1 MKAHPPALLTL
12 LLAWPV
18 AGLGNLSNSLLRSA
32 TSGASNLSDD
42 LDDFKKLNKYAHC
55 NKKTDPYMV
64 YKRNS
69 GRAGENVMK
78 AGQDAGLL
86 QEETVAIFGWTL
98 GDYEFVNRIAWGA
111 DEVEF
116 GVEPF
121 GYPTCKLSKAEVS
134 PYIKVLVEGLHKLPP
149 AQPATLWRG
158 SKSLSFWRITLVNIR
173 VQRMDSGAAQAS
185 SDVPGHGCGI
195 GLRRRLRAKTNQAGG
210 HREGGTAHASHPR
223 GDHVV
228 ASNSGVG
235 GKVHRSG
242 KDCSTGYSEVLGQ
255 PCQGQDRGGG
265 GEGDQDLQGK
275 KTSQTNQD
283 ERNSMQILQI
293 HVCSGSDLVSVP
305 QTILGSFR
313 GSGEIREGP
322 SGLSRK
328 GGSETPEQAEVIW
341 ANMRA

>member
-158 SKSLSFWRITLVNIR
+158 SKRSAAKLGKEVTGGFSSTSRNFDAAFNFVKGSGGSLWAI
-173 VQRMDSGAAQAS
+173 
-185 SDVPGHGCGI
+185 
-195 GLRRRLRAKTNQAGG
+195 
-210 HREGGTAHASHPR
+210 ESHT
-223 GDHVV
+223 
-228 ASNSGVG
+228 
-235 GKVHRSG
+235 SG
-242 KDCSTGYSEVLGQ
+242 KDISKFSDKPTEGEVLFPAGSRLEVVECSPGTVDDSVRQKVKEAEEHQ
-255 PCQGQDRGGG
+255 PDAKIDIICMK
-265 GEGDQDLQGK
+265 GDSLHPVD
-275 KTSQTNQD
+275 TA
-283 ERNSMQILQI
+283 
-293 HVCSGSDLVSVP
+293 
-305 QTILGSFR
+305 TI
-313 GSGEIREGP
+313 I
-322 SGLSRK
+322 
-328 GGSETPEQAEVIW
+328 V
-341 ANMRA
+341 